1 MHLTKVRATILGL
14 ITVQYCE
21 RSAGVGGARGE
32 AERELDCLPA
42 YSARITVLLRVR
54 YVRYFMVGTFSL
66 DTTVKY
72 VPS

>member
-42 YSARITVLLRVR
+42 YSARITVLR
-54 YVRYFMVGTFSL
+54 
-66 DTTVKY
+66 Y